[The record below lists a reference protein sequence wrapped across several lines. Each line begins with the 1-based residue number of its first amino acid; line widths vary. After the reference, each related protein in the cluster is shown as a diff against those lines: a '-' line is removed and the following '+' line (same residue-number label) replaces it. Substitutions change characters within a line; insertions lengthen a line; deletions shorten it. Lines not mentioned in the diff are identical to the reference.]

1 MATTEGGQLAPGPEA
16 GNENLGQSVPP
27 MTAAPPYHMG
37 FSLNSEFRE
46 GASAGSAWGQ
56 VQS

>member
-1 MATTEGGQLAPGPEA
+1 MPEGQIAPGPEA
-16 GNENLGQSVPP
+16 GDETLGESVPP
-27 MTAAPPYHMG
+27 LSAAPPYHMG
-37 FSLNSEFRE
+37 FSLNAEFRE